1 MILDRQ
7 TGYCYLAL
15 ASAAES
21 DICDAKRGA
30 ALSILKF
37 MQHASFGMK
46 GKTNGIRRITEK
58 AFQGAGSK
66 VLAE

>member
-1 MILDRQ
+1 MMLDMQ
-7 TGYCYLAL
+7 TGLCYPVS

-30 ALSILKF
+30 ALSISKF

-58 AFQGAGSK
+58 AFQGAGPK
-66 VLAE
+66 VLSE

>member
-1 MILDRQ
+1 MILDMQ
-7 TGYCYLAL
+7 TGLCYRAS

-30 ALSILKF
+30 ALSISKF

-46 GKTNGIRRITEK
+46 GKTNGIRRINEK
-58 AFQGAGSK
+58 AFQGVGSK